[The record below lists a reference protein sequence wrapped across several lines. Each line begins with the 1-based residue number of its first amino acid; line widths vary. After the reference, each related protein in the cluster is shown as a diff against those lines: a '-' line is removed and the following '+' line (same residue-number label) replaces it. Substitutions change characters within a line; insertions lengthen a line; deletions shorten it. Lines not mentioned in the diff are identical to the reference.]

1 MCSIR
6 LLANLAAF
14 VQAAHRL
21 LIWQN
26 FRYAQSPHRMENQT
40 AHSTQPEL
48 IGLLPEAEKQTSNL
62 TAAIVLF
69 LALLGIAWS
78 SVFFV
83 VAGREMSP
91 TAIAFNRLGIAAIG
105 FALWN
110 ALQWAQNSPKTE
122 SLELPTRPLDWILL
136 LIAGTSFVSS
146 MMLLAWAFTQTSV
159 AKASLFTHMLPIF
172 TTLGAWIVLKKRFSR
187 RFLGGMTIALL
198 GTIAIGIN
206 DFTGTDNSLVGDLAA
221 LGAAVCFAVEILI
234 IEQLRSRFPTTI
246 LTMSECAIGSV
257 LALPT
262 VILSGNAIFP
272 PSWKS
277 GAAILGLAV
286 LTQMVGH
293 GLLVYSLKRFSASLI
308 AVATLAVPIMSAILA
323 LLIFSETIGLFEG
336 TAFAIVLVSIYLS
349 VSAPRLQAVE
359 TASQAE

>member
-1 MCSIR
+1 
-6 LLANLAAF
+6 
-14 VQAAHRL
+14 
-21 LIWQN
+21 
-26 FRYAQSPHRMENQT
+26 MENQT
-40 AHSTQPEL
+40 AQSTQP
-48 IGLLPEAEKQTSNL
+48 GLSSLSKETAPTSV
-62 TAAIVLF
+62 TAAI
-69 LALLGIAWS
+69 ALCVSLVAISCSAI
-78 SVFFV
+78 FFV
-83 VAGREMSP
+83 VAGQEMSP

-110 ALQWAQNSPKTE
+110 GLQFAQTPQTEALKLQIRSI
-122 SLELPTRPLDWILL
+122 DWILL

-159 AKASLFTHMLPIF
+159 AKAALFTHMLPIF
-172 TTLGAWIVLKKRFSR
+172 TTLGAWLILGKRFNL
-187 RFLGGMTIALL
+187 RFLVGMTIALS

-206 DFTGTDNSLVGDLAA
+206 DFSGTDNSLLGDFAA

-262 VILSGNAIFP
+262 ALLSSDALFP

-277 GAAILGLAV
+277 GAAILGLAL
-286 LTQMVGH
+286 LTQMLGH

-308 AVATLAVPIMSAILA
+308 SVATLAVPILSAILA
-323 LLIFSETIGLFEG
+323 LLVFSETIKIFEG
-336 TAFAIVLVSIYLS
+336 LAFTIVLIGIYLS
-349 VSAPRLQAVE
+349 VSAPPLNPVE
-359 TASQAE
+359 TSSQTELT